1 MAKESKRYMS
11 WINIPLDKS
20 INAMSDFVKVAS
32 EMNKR
37 RQNRSLRLIAL
48 LLALIAGFLLLMFW
62 GFGFFILSS

>member
-1 MAKESKRYMS
+1 LAKESKRYMS

>member
-1 MAKESKRYMS
+1 MS